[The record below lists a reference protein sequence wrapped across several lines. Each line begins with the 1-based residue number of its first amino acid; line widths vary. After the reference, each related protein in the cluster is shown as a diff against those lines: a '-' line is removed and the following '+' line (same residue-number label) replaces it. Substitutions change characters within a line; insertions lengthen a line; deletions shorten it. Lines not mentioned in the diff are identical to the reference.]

1 MKKIVKKL
9 VITVVVLGV
18 IAVGGLYALSKFAPL
33 DYIQEK
39 ARVVVKE
46 QTGRDL
52 SIGGTKVV
60 FWPHIGVTLQ
70 DVALSNAEGAIDKS
84 MITLGELDVH
94 VALRPLFD
102 KRVEV
107 VRFVLNQPEINLE
120 VSPKGQANWEF
131 PQAAKKTTP
140 AADKKDGSGAQN
152 DALAAF
158 SLNEFEIRKGRVI
171 YNDRQKQTKAQVDDV
186 NMTVSFPDINSAF
199 QLDGSLTYL
208 GKRVQVVMGIESPK
222 DFIDGK
228 PSSGNLV
235 LGTDL
240 VKANIEGK
248 FATKGR
254 LVRADKMTAD
264 VPSLAAL
271 VAWLAE
277 KPAEKM
283 PFERVLF
290 TARADIDGQ
299 SVNLADASLRL
310 DDIESRGTASVR
322 LSGARPFVHARL
334 TLNKINLDRFL
345 EGSSGKDSA
354 AASKATVPDGD
365 WDATPIDFSGL
376 RAVDADVHLA
386 TDGFSVNGVE
396 VGKSDLRVLL
406 KDGKL
411 EFSSSE
417 ASLFGGLFS
426 SNVTLVSAASGAS
439 EQKLK
444 FTMKNV
450 QAQPVLEKFA
460 DFKKLTGAA
469 DATINV
475 SSRGVS
481 QKEIVSNLAG
491 DGNVTFKNG
500 AITGIDFVNIAQMI
514 QRGLQDAGVGEGKTE
529 FVDLGGTF
537 KIASGIV
544 TNNDFRMRGPLVQA
558 GGAGTVD
565 LPRKYLKYRVTPV
578 LTASSGVDNAKG
590 VSIPVDIVGPFSNV
604 RIKPDFKSIISN
616 AVSDP
621 EGLKEQGKALEQNLK
636 GIKNDL
642 KKDPGAA
649 IQNLLGGG
657 GAGLFGTQKAPA
669 EAAPAAAAP
678 VETAPAQSPAVA
690 PVETPA
696 APVETAPVETAPVE
710 AAPVETAPA
719 EAAPAEP
726 AP

>member
-1 MKKIVKKL
+1 MKKIVKRL
-9 VITVVVLGV
+9 VIVVAVLGV
-18 IAVGGLYALSKFAPL
+18 LAGGSLYALSKFAPL

-52 SIGGTKVV
+52 TIGGTKVV

-70 DVALSNAEGAIDKS
+70 DVSLSNAEGAVDKN

-120 VSPKGQANWEF
+120 VNAKGQANWEF
-131 PQAAKKTTP
+131 PQTGKKSTP

-152 DALAAF
+152 DMLASF

-208 GKRVQVVMGIESPK
+208 GKRVQVVMGVESPK

-248 FATKGR
+248 FATKGKLIR
-254 LVRADKMTAD
+254 NAKMTAD

-271 VAWLAE
+271 VAWLTE
-277 KPAEKM
+277 KPVEKL
-283 PFERVLF
+283 PFERVVF
-290 TARADIDGQ
+290 TALAEIDAQNIGL
-299 SVNLADASLRL
+299 SDASLRM
-310 DDIESRGTASVR
+310 DEVESRGVASLR
-322 LSGARPFVHARL
+322 LSGVRPYVYARL

-345 EGSSGKDSA
+345 TGASDKNTA

-376 RAVDADVHLA
+376 RAVDADVNLR
-386 TDGFSVNGVE
+386 TDGFSLNGVE
-396 VGKSDLRVLL
+396 VGKSDLRAQL

-411 EFSSSE
+411 DFSSSE
-417 ASLFGGLFS
+417 AALFGGLFS
-426 SNVTLVSAASGAS
+426 SNVTLVSVASGGA
-439 EQKLK
+439 EQKVK

-475 SSRGVS
+475 SSRGIS

-544 TNNDFRMRGPLVQA
+544 SNNDFRMRGPMVQA
-558 GGAGTVD
+558 GGMGTVD

-578 LTASSGVDNAKG
+578 LTASSGADNAKG
-590 VSIPVDIVGPFSNV
+590 VAIPVDIVGPFSNV
-604 RIKPDFKSIISN
+604 RIKPDLKSMIGN
-616 AVSDP
+616 VMSDP
-621 EGLKEQGKALEQNLK
+621 AALKEQGKALEQNLK
-636 GIKNDL
+636 GIKSDL

-669 EAAPAAAAP
+669 EAAPAAPAAPAAAP
-678 VETAPAQSPAVA
+678 VEAAPVQSPAVA

-710 AAPVETAPA
+710 TVPA